1 MTRTPQPRTSSSSSM
16 TPRPQ
21 SGVSSGRAVRS
32 ARTSTLLYS
41 VPEAASSR
49 DNTSTSDSRGTS
61 KKQKRV
67 SQLNTHLEHL
77 FGSPQMGR
85 SQKDSIEMLEGTYG
99 GLAWDPEEL
108 ARLSLSSRDFREQ
121 SPATSSS
128 RGGPASPRIPSSPR
142 MPSSP
147 RIPSS
152 PSVAPGQGT
161 RRSHHFQQ
169 QPNSPLRKTFA
180 C

>member
-16 TPRPQ
+16 APRPQ
-21 SGVSSGRAVRS
+21 SGVNSGRAVRS

-77 FGSPQMGR
+77 FGSPQGR

-108 ARLSLSSRDFREQ
+108 ARLSLSSRDSREQ

-128 RGGPASPRIPSSPR
+128 RGGSASPR

-147 RIPSS
+147 RMLSSPRMPSS
-152 PSVAPGQGT
+152 PSVAPGQSA
-161 RRSHHFQQ
+161 RRSLHLQQ
-169 QPNSPLRKTFA
+169 QPNSPLRKSFA